1 MPREVHLMLIVGVDI
16 IEIDRIA
23 QALDRWKE
31 RFLQRVYT
39 PKETAFCQGR
49 PDRLAARFA
58 AKEAVMKALGTGIR
72 GIGWKDVEVNRQ
84 NGKPPTI
91 HLYGRA
97 RRHAI
102 SLGIVEL
109 SLSMSHSKSYAVA
122 SVVGSRQ

>member
-1 MPREVHLMLIVGVDI
+1 MLIVGVDI

-39 PKETAFCQGR
+39 PEETAFCQGR

-72 GIGWKDVEVNRQ
+72 GVGWKEVEVTRQ
-84 NGKPPTI
+84 KGRPPTI
-91 HLYGRA
+91 NLYGRA
-97 RRHAI
+97 QRHAT
-102 SLGIVEL
+102 SMGIVEL